1 MLGLYP
7 IGSRAISGGPF
18 SLVRVPLEM
27 AAAVSFAFSI
37 TGRLGAFIPMAAS
50 IGVTFNGSPTLYVE
64 QAISATVSFAFSGTP
79 TLHIA
84 GKPIQLAAIPQSY
97 NLRAARESYSAKALP
112 SSHTIRGAR

>member
-1 MLGLYP
+1 MLGFSP
-7 IGSRAISGGPF
+7 ISSQPISGGPF
-18 SLVRVPLEM
+18 SLIRVPLEM
-27 AAAVSFAFSI
+27 ASAVSFAFTLTARI
-37 TGRLGAFIPMAAS
+37 GAFIPISAS
-50 IGVTFNGSPTLYVE
+50 IGITFNGSPTLYVE

-84 GKPIQLAAIPQSY
+84 GKPIKLAAIPQSY